1 MLRKAMV
8 SITAVAFILM
18 LNACASTGSS
28 SASAGVKPY
37 LKKTCI
43 VSGNKL
49 GSMGIPV
56 RMVREGQEIKFCC
69 KPCIK
74 KFNVDP
80 TKYLSKLQ

>member
-1 MLRKAMV
+1 MLRKAIV
-8 SITAVAFILM
+8 AVTVVAVVLM
-18 LNACASTGSS
+18 LNACASTGST
-28 SASAGVKPY
+28 AGVKPY

-74 KFNVDP
+74 KFSADP

>member
-1 MLRKAMV
+1 MLRKAIV
-8 SITAVAFILM
+8 AVTAVAVVLM
-18 LNACASTGSS
+18 LNACASTGST
-28 SASAGVKPY
+28 AGVKPY